1 MAGVH
6 PRCLQELI
14 PTAVLGIVHALAE
27 EALALPCQQGEP
39 VQKTPSET
47 QGSQIGPLHMK
58 ARAVTPCYIL
68 FLAINYH
75 GELLAPNSVLGLIHY
90 PDEQGTS

>member
-47 QGSQIGPLHMK
+47 QGSQIGP
-58 ARAVTPCYIL
+58 
-68 FLAINYH
+68 
-75 GELLAPNSVLGLIHY
+75 
-90 PDEQGTS
+90 